1 MNRVRLHE
9 EQNVLEFLVLVG
21 NHLYRMDYEKFIQAH
36 RVSDANI
43 TFAALPMDEKRA
55 TSFGLMK
62 IDEEG
67 RIIEFFRKAEGR
79 KVTSN
84 EGMKIVKFEPSKGG
98 CLIPLKVTCNVSS
111 GLMEPDDTTILSLN
125 DKRAKKCRLLQVW
138 EYNVFSNNV
147 MLDLMRE
154 KFPKANDFGSEVIP
168 GATSI
173 GLRVSI
179 GAYLMYFPIFLMIYH
194 NLGDIG
200 TIEALYHA
208 NLGITK
214 KPVPDFRSACYTTY
228 HKLVK
233 SAA

>member
-1 MNRVRLHE
+1 MGTVDAVRHYLWLLE
-9 EQNVLEFLVLVG
+9 EQNVLEFLVLAG
-21 NHLYRMDYEKFIQAH
+21 DHLYRMDYEKFIQAH

-67 RIIEFFRKAEGR
+67 RIIEFSEK
-79 KVTSN
+79 
-84 EGMKIVKFEPSKGG
+84 PKGE
-98 CLIPLKVTCNVSS
+98 K
-111 GLMEPDDTTILSLN
+111 
-125 DKRAKKCRLLQVW
+125 LQAT
-138 EYNVFSNNV
+138 
-147 MLDLMRE
+147 
-154 KFPKANDFGSEVIP
+154 KANDFGSEVIP

-200 TIEALYHA
+200 TIEAFYHA

-214 KPVPDFRSACYTTY
+214 SQYQISGQ
-228 HKLVK
+228 LVIQLTINLSNRQHNIQK
-233 SAA
+233 NT

>member
-1 MNRVRLHE
+1 MGTVDAVRHYLWLLE
-9 EQNVLEFLVLVG
+9 EQNVLEFLVLAG
-21 NHLYRMDYEKFIQAH
+21 DHLYRMDYEKFIQAH

-67 RIIEFFRKAEGR
+67 RIIEFSEK
-79 KVTSN
+79 
-84 EGMKIVKFEPSKGG
+84 PKGEK
-98 CLIPLKVTCNVSS
+98 LQAT
-111 GLMEPDDTTILSLN
+111 
-125 DKRAKKCRLLQVW
+125 KKCRLLQVW
-138 EYNVFSNNV
+138 EYNVFSKNV

-200 TIEALYHA
+200 TIEAFYHA

-214 KPVPDFRSACYTTY
+214 SQYQISGQLVIQLTINLSNRQHNIQKIHNHRSAVSMIALLQYIPNRDTY
-228 HKLVK
+228 HLQRC
-233 SAA
+233 